1 MDYESNLDVTLPGCW
16 LNLRSQANYRK
27 QGLTARNA
35 SSDSR
40 PGFLYQ
46 QRWTVTDGHHLSI
59 HSVDTHTWPNDQ
71 PERSRSVRESTIPTE
86 TLCKNIVGQSPADK
100 PAGGDDGQRGIGLTP
115 SHGRRFLQIPITVH
129 HSVEYGFSS

>member
-27 QGLTARNA
+27 QRLTARKA

-40 PGFLYQ
+40 PGCLYQ

-59 HSVDTHTWPNDQ
+59 HSVDTHTLFINK
-71 PERSRSVRESTIPTE
+71 PERSRRIRESGIPTE
-86 TLCKNIVGQSPADK
+86 TLCKNIVGRYPADK
-100 PAGGDDGQRGIGLTP
+100 PTGGDGGQRGIGLNP

>member
-27 QGLTARNA
+27 QRLTARKA

-59 HSVDTHTWPNDQ
+59 HSVDTHTLLINK
-71 PERSRSVRESTIPTE
+71 PERSRSIRESGIPTE
-86 TLCKNIVGQSPADK
+86 TLCKNIVGRYPADK
-100 PAGGDDGQRGIGLTP
+100 ATGGDDGQRCIGINP
-115 SHGRRFLQIPITVH
+115 RKCRRVVAHQITVH